1 MSSTREVLEQF
12 FDALRNLDRSIDR
25 IVNLFAE
32 DGVSEFPYLSTLG
45 LKSQFTGPA
54 EIRAVWELI
63 RSKFSGFTLSKI
75 DVQQTIDPDML
86 FVEYHAEGTERETG
100 RFYAQDYISRLIVKN
115 GKIKLLREYLDVIA
129 SARAILPN
137 GLADVPAPKKL

>member
-12 FDALRNLDRSIDR
+12 FDCLRHLDQSIDR

-45 LKSQFTGPA
+45 VQSRFTGPT
-54 EIRAVWELI
+54 EIRAVWDLI
-63 RSKFSGFTLSKI
+63 RSKFSEFTLSKI
-75 DVQQTIDPDML
+75 DIHQTIDPDML
-86 FVEYHAEGTERETG
+86 IVEYHAEGTERETG
-100 RFYAQDYISRLIVKN
+100 KFYAQDYISRLTVKN
-115 GKIKLLREYLDVIA
+115 GNITLLREYLDVIA

-137 GLADVPAPKKL
+137 GLADVPAPKR